1 MRYTTSMS
9 TVGQIFLKT
18 ADRALRRGLPHNAEG
33 LESIV
38 GHISHPIWYTHACTL
53 LKFTCSAEQESL
65 SSPID
70 RRSDYYRQRAR
81 QQQQQ
86 PQSQAASSG
95 PQPLLTAPNVLTFAR
110 LLMVPV
116 LVVLWFL
123 PHRLAPLA
131 SALTFIFAAITDW
144 ADGYL
149 ARRVSSCS
157 GSSAVWQHCRHGLTR
172 LSIIISRR
180 RLLGLSCPA
189 SKGQG
194 DVFPPS
200 HRSAC
205 HPHKSGAIL

>member
-1 MRYTTSMS
+1 MRT
-9 TVGQIFLKT
+9 QC
-18 ADRALRRGLPHNAEG
+18 
-33 LESIV
+33 
-38 GHISHPIWYTHACTL
+38 ISVYITQEPLCCVA
-53 LKFTCSAEQESL
+53 QESL

-81 QQQQQ
+81 EQQQ
-86 PQSQAASSG
+86 PQSQASSNAR

-149 ARRVSSCS
+149 ARRVSFCS
-157 GSSAVWQHCRHGLTR
+157 GTCLTPITSVPVFKQYDNRVYYQAVHLMSRSAAL
-172 LSIIISRR
+172 
-180 RLLGLSCPA
+180 
-189 SKGQG
+189 
-194 DVFPPS
+194 
-200 HRSAC
+200 HRSS
-205 HPHKSGAIL
+205 KSCYPCQRTAQRTPGANMKDTDCFLWRPL